1 MRYQDLI
8 DAIEEAIIR
17 GRGIS
22 HLRNRS
28 YFDGRD
34 KLKQRSAAMA
44 KADAEEEL
52 KKELERKKKEREAA
66 KEGHSPHKKGTK
78 KYKAHMAAMHAE
90 AADGEKP
97 YVCVHAKKGKYECHA
112 STTYGAAKK
121 AAEHW
126 GLKSTAGIDAHLAD
140 KEKTATESIEEG
152 RIDGAQIIGAL
163 ERIVDQ
169 KQAQEVKFVDGK
181 AKVDLYTASAFMKV
195 YNKVNDDNKAKMAQR
210 AEQRGSFMSLMKK
223 VFELI
228 QDFIMKYDK
237 LKITEAEFD
246 EAAGEKDACYHKV
259 KSRYKV
265 WPSAYASGALSK
277 CRKVGAK
284 NWGNKSKK

>member
-28 YFDGRD
+28 YFDGRA
-34 KLKQRSAAMA
+34 KLAQRSAAMA
-44 KADAEEEL
+44 KADSEEEL

-140 KEKTATESIEEG
+140 VEKVAEFVEG

-228 QDFIMKYDK
+228 
-237 LKITEAEFD
+237 
-246 EAAGEKDACYHKV
+246 
-259 KSRYKV
+259 
-265 WPSAYASGALSK
+265 
-277 CRKVGAK
+277 
-284 NWGNKSKK
+284 

>member
-34 KLKQRSAAMA
+34 KLTQRSAAMA
-44 KADAEEEL
+44 KANSEEEL

-126 GLKSTAGIDAHLAD
+126 GLKSTAGIDAHLAIEEGRYD
-140 KEKTATESIEEG
+140 GPNSECCDAPLLNYNDGLGICSDCKDHAGPIDDDELEEG

-228 QDFIMKYDK
+228 
-237 LKITEAEFD
+237 
-246 EAAGEKDACYHKV
+246 
-259 KSRYKV
+259 
-265 WPSAYASGALSK
+265 
-277 CRKVGAK
+277 
-284 NWGNKSKK
+284 

>member
-126 GLKSTAGIDAHLAD
+126 GLKSTAGIEAHLAD
-140 KEKTATESIEEG
+140 NEKTATESIEEG

-228 QDFIMKYDK
+228 QAFIMKYDK

-265 WPSAYASGALSK
+265 WPSAYARGALAK

-284 NWGNKSKK
+284 N